1 MSQLRVSGYDEPVLL
16 GFGSLG
22 EVWQAR
28 RRATGETVVLR
39 RLVGATK
46 DALSTAREQC
56 ASVRALTSVHAIRVR
71 TTTRSGPD
79 DVLVLDHAAGGSL
92 ATLLADRSVLTPGEV
107 VTVLGPL
114 AQVLAQAHAVGVVHG
129 RVDVASVLLDEQ
141 GRPLLDGL
149 GLRPLHDPA
158 DGHDP
163 TGALGAAAD
172 LWALGALG
180 VRLLTG
186 EAPGGAPL
194 AEVAPTAPVP
204 LVRALEAALAF
215 DPGQRPTA
223 AELADALLASCPAQ
237 ALTGTRPVP
246 TPAPRGRA
254 WGWRVPVA
262 AAAVLLTLIGVVLA
276 GWAWG
281 RQGVSSAR
289 PAGPAWEA
297 VLGRLDDARAAAF
310 AEADASLLTQVWS
323 PGSPALRADI
333 ATLQSLQR
341 AGQVAEGLRH
351 EVTSVKVV
359 TVSGDRVELDVR
371 ELLSSYVLRGRAGA
385 SRQAAGQPVL
395 RRVVLVRDPAGW
407 RLQQVRAL

>member
-22 EVWQAR
+22 EVWQAQ

-39 RLVGATK
+39 RLVGATRE
-46 DALSTAREQC
+46 ALSAAREQC
-56 ASVRALTSVHAIRVR
+56 AAVRALSSVHAVRVR

-92 ATLLADRSVLTPGEV
+92 MSVLADRLVLSPGEV

-129 RVDVASVLLDEQ
+129 RLDLASVLVDAQ

-149 GLRPLHDPA
+149 GLRPLHDPS

-172 LWALGALG
+172 VWAVGALG

-186 EAPGGAPL
+186 HTPGTTPL
-194 AEVAPTAPVP
+194 AELAPTAPVP

-215 DPGQRPTA
+215 DPGQRPSA
-223 AELADALLASCPAQ
+223 ADLADAVLAACPA
-237 ALTGTRPVP
+237 LPLIGTKPASAPISPRRPLHWRA
-246 TPAPRGRA
+246 PAT
-254 WGWRVPVA
+254 
-262 AAAVLLTLIGVVLA
+262 AAVAVLALVSVVLG

-281 RQGVSSAR
+281 RQGVASAR
-289 PAGPAWEA
+289 PAAPSWTA

-310 AEADASLLTQVWS
+310 ARDDASLLEQVWTADS
-323 PGSPALRADI
+323 PSLRADE
-333 ATLQSLQR
+333 ATLQGLHR

-351 EVTSVKVV
+351 RVTSVRVV
-359 TVSGDRVELDVR
+359 TVSGDRVALDVR
-371 ELLSSYVLRGRAGA
+371 ELLSSYVVRGPAGMT
-385 SRQAAGQPVL
+385 RQAEGPQ
-395 RRVVLVRDPAGW
+395 RQDRVVLVRGSAGW
-407 RLQQVRAL
+407 RLEGVRTG